1 MMQHLPVLPILLPM
15 LTAVL
20 MMLPPFSTTLN
31 RQRFITFVGAAVTLI
46 VAIQLLI
53 TAGNGEITIYQ
64 LGNWQAPF
72 GIVLVADRLSS
83 LMILLTMVLA
93 FGALLYGAA
102 GDDRTGMF
110 FYPLFMFQLMGIN
123 GAFLTGDIFNLFVFF
138 EVLLLASYALVVHGG
153 GKQKTLASVHYVTL
167 NLVGSALFLFALGI
181 MYGVLGTLN
190 IADMAVKIRTLSG
203 EDKLL
208 AQIGGMMLLLVFG
221 LKSAMF
227 PLHFW
232 LSRTYSS
239 VSAPVAALF
248 AIMTK
253 VGIYSI
259 LRIFTVGFGDY
270 AGELANLA
278 GPWLWPIAVLT
289 LVMGAIGA
297 LASQTLRM
305 LVSNLVIVSVGTLLC
320 ALAINTPE
328 SASAA
333 LYYLIHSTLITGAMF
348 LLADAIAEQR
358 GKVSDRFARSRR
370 MCQSLPLGIA
380 FALAAISMIGLPPFS
395 GFLGKVMILQTAV
408 EPAEMAWAWSAI
420 LLASLM
426 GVVAMSRGGSTL
438 FWRVSGDANHC
449 EKLPKVKFVAVF
461 FLLVMSPLLVIFG
474 GPVTEFTQETAN
486 QIYQQAENPYMLLPA
501 SNENGG

>member
-1 MMQHLPVLPILLPM
+1 MQHLPILPVLLPM

-31 RQRFITFVGAAVTLI
+31 RQRFISFVGVGLTLL
-46 VAIQLLI
+46 VALQLIL
-53 TAGNGEITIYQ
+53 TASTGEISIYQ
-64 LGNWQAPF
+64 LGNWHAPF
-72 GIVLVADRLSS
+72 GIVLVADRLST

-93 FGALLYGAA
+93 FGALLYGSA
-102 GDDRTGMF
+102 GDDRGGMF

-208 AQIGGMMLLLVFG
+208 AQVGGMFLLLVFG

-289 LVMGAIGA
+289 ITLGAIGA

-305 LVSNLVIVSVGTLLC
+305 LISNLVIVSVGTLLC

-348 LLADAIAEQR
+348 LLADAIAVQR

-380 FALAAISMIGLPPFS
+380 FALAAVSMIGLPPFS
-395 GFLGKVMILQTAV
+395 GFLGKVMILQTAL
-408 EPAEMAWAWSAI
+408 EPTEMAWAWSAI
-420 LLASLM
+420 LVASLI
-426 GVVAMSRGGSTL
+426 GVIAMSRGGSTL

-449 EKLPKVKFVAVF
+449 EKLPAVKLIAIF
-461 FLLVMSPLLVIFG
+461 FLLVMSPLMVVLG
-474 GPVTEFTQETAN
+474 GPITEFTMDTAN
-486 QIYQQAENPYMLLPA
+486 QIYQQAQTPQMLLPT
-501 SNENGG
+501 STENGG

>member
-1 MMQHLPVLPILLPM
+1 MQHLPILPVLLPM
-15 LTAVL
+15 LTAAL
-20 MMLPPFSTTLN
+20 MLLPPFSTTLH
-31 RQRFITFVGAAVTLI
+31 RQKIISFIGLALTLL
-46 VAIQLLI
+46 VAIQLI
-53 TAGNGEITIYQ
+53 FNASTGEISIYQ

-72 GIVLVADRLSS
+72 GIVLIADRLSS
-83 LMILLTMVLA
+83 LMIVLTMVLA
-93 FGALLYGAA
+93 FGALLYGTA
-102 GDDRTGMF
+102 GDERTGMF

-123 GAFLTGDIFNLFVFF
+123 GAFLTGDLFNLFVFF
-138 EVLLLASYALVVHGG
+138 EVLLLASYSLVVHGG

-181 MYGVLGTLN
+181 LYGVLGTLN
-190 IADMAVKIRTLSG
+190 IADMAVKIRMLSG
-203 EDKLL
+203 ADKLL
-208 AQIGGMMLLLVFG
+208 AEVGGMMLLLVFG

-232 LSRTYSS
+232 LAKTYSN

-259 LRIFTVGFGDY
+259 LRVFTVMFGDN

-278 GPWLWPIAVLT
+278 EPWLWPIAILT
-289 LVMGAIGA
+289 LAMGAVSA
-297 LASQTLRM
+297 LASKTLRI

-333 LYYLIHSTLITGAMF
+333 LYYLIHSTLITGAMY
-348 LLADAIAEQR
+348 LLADAISEQR
-358 GKVSDRFARSRR
+358 GKISDRFARSRR

-380 FALAAISMIGLPPFS
+380 FAIAAVTMIGLPPFS

-408 EPAEMAWAWSAI
+408 EPYEIAWTWSAI
-420 LLASLM
+420 LIASLI

-438 FWRVSGDANHC
+438 FWRLRGEPTTC
-449 EKLPKVKFVAVF
+449 ELLPKVKLAAVF
-461 FLLVMSPLLVIFG
+461 FLLLLSPLLVIFG
-474 GPVTEFTQETAN
+474 GYVTEYTMDTAE
-486 QIYQQAENPYMLLPA
+486 QIYQQAETPQMLLPIPVG
-501 SNENGG
+501 NGG

>member
-1 MMQHLPVLPILLPM
+1 MQHLPILPVLLPM
-15 LTAVL
+15 LTAAL
-20 MMLPPFSTTLN
+20 MLLPPFSTTLH
-31 RQRFITFVGAAVTLI
+31 RQKVVSFIGLALTLLVAVQLI
-46 VAIQLLI
+46 CNAS
-53 TAGNGEITIYQ
+53 AGEISIYQ
-64 LGNWQAPF
+64 LGDWQAPF
-72 GIVLVADRLSS
+72 GIVLIADRLSS
-83 LMILLTMVLA
+83 LMIVLTMVLA
-93 FGALLYGAA
+93 FGALLYGTA
-102 GDDRTGMF
+102 GDERTGMF

-123 GAFLTGDIFNLFVFF
+123 GAFLTGDLFNLFVFF
-138 EVLLLASYALVVHGG
+138 EVLLLASYSLVVHGG

-181 MYGVLGTLN
+181 LYGVLGTLN
-190 IADMAVKIRTLSG
+190 IADMAVKIRLLSG
-203 EDKLL
+203 ADKLL
-208 AQIGGMMLLLVFG
+208 AEVGGMMLLLVFG

-232 LSRTYSS
+232 LAKTYSN

-259 LRIFTVGFGDY
+259 LRVFTVMFGDN

-278 GPWLWPIAVLT
+278 EPWLWPIAILT
-289 LVMGAIGA
+289 LAMGAVSA
-297 LASQTLRM
+297 LASKTLRI

-333 LYYLIHSTLITGAMF
+333 LYYLIHSTLITGAMY
-348 LLADAIAEQR
+348 LLADAISEQR
-358 GKVSDRFARSRR
+358 GKISDRFARSRR

-380 FALAAISMIGLPPFS
+380 FAIAAVTMIGLPPFS

-408 EPAEMAWAWSAI
+408 EPYEIAWTWSAI
-420 LLASLM
+420 LIASLI

-438 FWRVSGDANHC
+438 FWRLRGEPTTC
-449 EKLPKVKFVAVF
+449 ELLPKVKLVAVF
-461 FLLVMSPLLVIFG
+461 FLLILSPLLVIFG
-474 GPVTEFTQETAN
+474 GYVTEYTMDTAL
-486 QIYQQAENPYMLLPA
+486 QIYQQAENPQMLLPIPA
-501 SNENGG
+501 GNGG

>member
-1 MMQHLPVLPILLPM
+1 MTQHLPILPVLLPM
-15 LTAVL
+15 LTAVVML
-20 MMLPPFSTTLN
+20 LPPLSTTFH
-31 RQRFITFVGAAVTLI
+31 RQKITSFVGMTLTLLAALQLI
-46 VAIQLLI
+46 I
-53 TAGNGEITIYQ
+53 TANTGEISVYQ
-64 LGNWQAPF
+64 LGDWQAPF

-83 LMILLTMVLA
+83 LLILLTQVLA
-93 FGALLYGAA
+93 FGALLYSTA
-102 GDDRTGMF
+102 GDDKDGMF

-123 GAFLTGDIFNLFVFF
+123 GAFLTGDLFNLFVFF
-138 EVLLLASYALVVHGG
+138 EVLLLASYSLVVHGG

-181 MYGVLGTLN
+181 MYGVFGTLN
-190 IADMAVKIRTLSG
+190 IADMAVKARTLSG
-203 EDKLL
+203 ADKLL
-208 AQIGGMMLLLVFG
+208 AEVGGMMLLLVFG

-232 LSRTYSS
+232 LSKTYSS

-259 LRIFTVGFGDY
+259 LRVFTVVFGDN

-278 GPWLWPIAVLT
+278 GPWLWPIAILT
-289 LVMGAIGA
+289 IAIGAIGA

-333 LYYLIHSTLITGAMF
+333 LYYLIHSTLITGAMY

-408 EPAEMAWAWSAI
+408 ETAEIAWTWTAI
-420 LLASLM
+420 LVASLM
-426 GVVAMSRGGSTL
+426 SVIAMSRGGSTL
-438 FWRVSGDANHC
+438 FWRVNGDANVC
-449 EKLPKVKFVAVF
+449 ESLPRVKLVAVF
-461 FLLVMSPLLVIFG
+461 FLLVLSPLLVIFG
-474 GPVTEFTQETAN
+474 GVITEFTTDTAL
-486 QIYQQAENPYMLLPA
+486 QIYQQAETPQMLLPSA
-501 SNENGG
+501 AVNGG